1 MEEDRNLIKKRIIGL
16 IVGLGSLGL
25 VILFGTFGYM
35 YIEKWDFLTS
45 IFWSVITLSTVGYGI
60 PKNNVMTVS
69 DYVFIIL
76 LIVVGISI
84 FLYTLGN
91 IAAFLF
97 DGEIRKYSSI
107 RKKMKKMENL
117 KDHCIIAGG
126 RRGIGKYVA
135 IQLAMNKY
143 PFVFVARDKDYIDDA
158 RESLLKYIDEKD
170 FYYIVGDITTDESI
184 LIKAGIKNA
193 KSIIIALTDDS
204 LNVHVSLIARSI
216 NKSINIIS
224 EALEEP
230 VIKRLNYAGANSV
243 ISPVEIAASR
253 MSSLILDPSIRSFTE
268 IVHKNEN
275 MEFKSA
281 EIPVLSSKMVGKTLQ
296 DAKISEKTGLI
307 LIAVRK
313 ADKITFNPPLS
324 TMIENEMTLIVMG
337 NDDVQFSKLRNLV

>member
-1 MEEDRNLIKKRIIGL
+1 MEEDRSLIRKRVIGL
-16 IVGLGSLGL
+16 VIGLGSLGL
-25 VILFGTFGYM
+25 VILFGTLGYM

-60 PKNNVMTVS
+60 PKNNNMTVS

-97 DGEIRKYSSI
+97 DGELRKYSRL

-143 PFVFVARDKDYIDDA
+143 PFVFVARDKDYVEDA
-158 RESLLKYIDEKD
+158 RGSLLKYIDEKD

-184 LIKAGIKNA
+184 LMKAGIKSA
-193 KSIIIALTDDS
+193 KSIVIALTDDS
-204 LNVHVSLIARSI
+204 LNVHVSLIARSM

-253 MSSLILDPSIRSFTE
+253 MSSLVFDPSLRSFTD

-275 MEFKSA
+275 VELKSA
-281 EIPVLSSKMVGKTLQ
+281 EIPVNLNSKMAGKTLQ
-296 DAKISEKTGLI
+296 EAKISEETGLI
-307 LIAVRK
+307 VIAIRK
-313 ADKITFNPPLS
+313 EDKVIFNPPLS
-324 TMIENEMTLIVMG
+324 TEIESGMTLIVIG
-337 NDDVQFSKLRNLV
+337 SDDSQFANLRKV